1 MIFIMIELIIIP
13 VTVAVMAIF
22 VYFIQRH
29 NSSSVDQILA
39 AWREERGEMMTR
51 IQTPDIARAEALA
64 TLISQQ
70 ETAPAD
76 EEELW
81 VEVEL
86 DDDPDL
92 AILGEE

>member
-1 MIFIMIELIIIP
+1 MIELILIP
-13 VTVAVMAIF
+13 VTVAVLAVF
-22 VYFIQRH
+22 LYFTGRQHSR
-29 NSSSVDQILA
+29 SVDNILA
-39 AWREERGEMMTR
+39 AWREERGEMLTR